1 MSAEMDWIHG
11 LLSGYIICFF
21 IALAVFLC
29 SICIGVCF
37 GVFDHEKKPA
47 DDGEKKEEPKEE
59 TPADGEPGQDDEYK
73 RAD

>member
-21 IALAVFLC
+21 IALAVFLL
-29 SICIGVCF
+29 SICIGFCF
-37 GVFDHEKKPA
+37 GVFDDKMKPA
-47 DDGEKKEEPKEE
+47 DDGEKKEGPKEE
-59 TPADGEPGQDDEYK
+59 TAAYGEPGPDDDYK